1 MNIRSVIC
9 FIIICFVSLSYY
21 KVEGKQNKS
30 KTIMC
35 ADTDGLRLEFSIPTF
50 NYKNKET
57 IFSLKFYKIK
67 DRESFLNL
75 KGRIIKKKRQ
85 KNSNYYFYDAFFYTT
100 KDMSKKINF
109 RFYPPST
116 LMIDDVASAQ
126 KTLACW

>member
-1 MNIRSVIC
+1 
-9 FIIICFVSLSYY
+9 
-21 KVEGKQNKS
+21 
-30 KTIMC
+30 MC

-50 NYKNKET
+50 NNINKEA
-57 IFSLKFYKIK
+57 IFSLKFYKIE

-75 KGRIIKKKRQ
+75 KGKITEQKRQ
-85 KNSNYYFYDAFFYTT
+85 KNDNYSFYDAFFYPK

-116 LMIDDVASAQ
+116 LLIDDVASAQ